1 MSPTGGAY
9 AWCFSTWR
17 RDWEQGER
25 WDFGVRWQGVVESPS
40 RRVVAEVL
48 HTDAGRLV
56 EAETSS
62 LGRLKLKG
70 KAKNSQS
77 QV

>member
-1 MSPTGGAY
+1 M
-9 AWCFSTWR
+9 
-17 RDWEQGER
+17 
-25 WDFGVRWQGVVESPS
+25 VESPS

-56 EAETSS
+56 EAETSG